1 MSCIAFVDLIGSKM
15 ETVLGH
21 VEVEL
26 DGRFSAIR
34 TSETNLGW
42 FSCFVNNV
50 LLIIACLSTGKLLVL
65 KSHSCFLS
73 TVWFR

>member
-1 MSCIAFVDLIGSKM
+1 MCFSMSCFAFVDLIGSKM

-42 FSCFVNNV
+42 FPCELNNV
-50 LLIIACLSTGKLLVL
+50 SVVFCLITA
-65 KSHSCFLS
+65 F
-73 TVWFR
+73 